1 MNFKKNYPPSGL
13 HEFQNKFKNKFKNK
27 FPKELY
33 PNVVR
38 GILLQ
43 IGWSMTMGAPHW
55 VP

>member
-1 MNFKKNYPPSGL
+1 MGHGNFKINSFPSGL
-13 HEFQNKFKNKFKNK
+13 HK

-43 IGWSMTMGAPHW
+43 IGWSMTMGAPHLG
-55 VP
+55 P